1 MLLKIVLHQT
11 YSNLRIFLFRNLNL
25 DMFFLLLVPDLI
37 PLLLLLMKLHPQ
49 SRSLQIFHLLFGVV
63 HFDFGQVGRGESQKM
78 KIHHAAQVGTLL
90 LFLPPLTD
98 LDQYHQ
104 VIVLVH
110 LLLDILLLSELLVVD
125 AYLFLQCIHV
135 ML

>member
-1 MLLKIVLHQT
+1 MLAMIVLHQT
-11 YSNLRIFLFRNLNL
+11 YSNLQVCRCQNLHL
-25 DMFFLLLVPDLI
+25 GMFFLLLVPDLI

-63 HFDFGQVGRGESQKM
+63 HFDLGQVGRGESQKM
-78 KIHHAAQVGTLL
+78 KIHRAAQVGTLL

-110 LLLDILLLSELLVVD
+110 LLLDILLLSVLVVVG
-125 AYLFLQCIHV
+125 AYLFFQ
-135 ML
+135 